1 MDSQMAQRSKTRT
14 MEIEAVSKAMAVLTS
29 DDAKDTFSRT
39 LGFIQKS
46 ATTLDSRRERAA
58 NVLEAA
64 AKRTHNP
71 KLAAL
76 ASNARLNAFGQLQ
89 KALDRMVSD
98 LEGEKQSE
106 IEHRDWCIDELS
118 KNEKTIELKT
128 KDKDFLTAKIERL
141 TASIDGLTEMIDNLN
156 NEIAE
161 MQTQIKHAGEDRE
174 LENGEYKKV
183 VMDQRA
189 TQKLL
194 MEAVT
199 ILKGFYDKPVLLQ
212 KADKKQPGPPPPSG
226 FKTYDNSKG
235 GGPIAMIE
243 GIIGEA
249 KELENEA
256 IRGEEEAQKAY
267 EDMVK
272 ETNHAIDAANLDL
285 TNKKADKG
293 KAEADKAESEVEMEA
308 TMSELEVMANQSND
322 LHSSCDFVL
331 KNFELRQSKRDDEI
345 EALKS
350 AKLILKGAK
359 SQR

>member
-1 MDSQMAQRSKTRT
+1 
-14 MEIEAVSKAMAVLTS
+14 MAVLTS

-39 LGFIQKS
+39 LGFVQKS
-46 ATTLDSRRERAA
+46 ATVLSSRREMAA
-58 NVLEAA
+58 KVLEAA
-64 AKRTHNP
+64 AQKTFNRQ
-71 KLAAL
+71 LALL
-76 ASNARLNAFGQLQ
+76 ASYARLNPFKKLQ
-89 KALDRMVSD
+89 AALDRMVGD

-118 KNEKTIELKT
+118 KNEKTIELKN
-128 KDKDFLTAKIERL
+128 KDKDALTARIERL
-141 TASIDGLTEMIDNLN
+141 TASIDSLTEMIDNLN
-156 NEIAE
+156 NEVAE

-174 LENGEYKKV
+174 LENGEYKKT

-194 MEAVT
+194 TESLT
-199 ILKGFYDKPVLLQ
+199 ILKGFYDKPVFLQ
-212 KADKKQPGPPPPSG
+212 TGDKKQPGPPPPAG
-226 FKTYDNSKG
+226 FKEYDSSKG
-235 GGPIAMIE
+235 GGPMKLIE

-267 EDMVK
+267 EDMVQ

-293 KAEADKAESEVEMEA
+293 KAESDKAEAEVEMEA
-308 TMSELEVMANQSND
+308 TMSELEIMANQSND

-331 KNFELRQSKRDDEI
+331 KNFELRQSKRDEEI

-350 AKLILKGAK
+350 AKQILLGAK
-359 SQR
+359 R